1 MSERDF
7 LSLFSKL
14 SPERTQA
21 MGRMAQLIC
30 EVADFQPI
38 GRRSVAWH
46 LSITEREVRSIA
58 DELKAQGFLDADAS
72 GMKLSPAAAELLP
85 ACRELSR
92 RLFSIS
98 EIEQQLCRLLNAES
112 VTVVTGSAGDDPRVI
127 QDVGRAAARKLKEYL
142 HRSSILAVGG
152 GSAMAETARGL
163 HPASLEDLMVV
174 PLRGGIGPLMED
186 QASMIAAEIATK
198 LGGHYRL
205 MHLPE
210 TIGQEAARELLA
222 QEDVRKTLELI
233 RRADVVMHGIG
244 RADEMA
250 QKRSL
255 PETVR
260 ALLHEQGAVGEAFG
274 EFFDQDGKT
283 IYHAETFGADVLKA
297 SEERRVIA
305 VAAGARKAQ
314 AIVACMKREKRATL
328 ICDEGAA
335 NAILSTL
342 QTESGF
348 PGESREK

>member
-1 MSERDF
+1 MSDCDF

-14 SPERTQA
+14 SPERTQSI
-21 MGRMAQLIC
+21 GRMALLLC
-30 EVADFQPI
+30 VVADFQPI
-38 GRRSVAWH
+38 GRRSVAARM
-46 LSITEREVRSIA
+46 STTEREVRSIA
-58 DELKAQGFLDADAS
+58 DEMKAQGFLCADAS
-72 GMKLSPAAAELLP
+72 GMRLAPAAADLLP

-92 RLFSIS
+92 HLFSPD
-98 EIEQQLCRLLNAES
+98 EIEQTLCRLLRAEN
-112 VTVVTGSAGDDPRVI
+112 VIVVPGSAGDDSRVI
-127 QDVGRAAARKLKEYL
+127 KDVGRAAARKLKEYL
-142 HRSSILAVGG
+142 HKSSILAVGG

-163 HPASLEDLMVV
+163 QPAALSDLMVV
-174 PLRGGIGPLMED
+174 PLRGGIGPVMED

-210 TIGQEAARELLA
+210 ALGQEAARELLA
-222 QEDVRKTLELI
+222 QEDVKKTLQLI
-233 RRADVVMHGIG
+233 GQADVVMHGIG

-250 QKRSL
+250 EKRSL
-255 PETVR
+255 PEAVR
-260 ALLHEQGAVGEAFG
+260 TLLRDQGAVGEAFG

-283 IYHAETFGADVLKA
+283 IYHAETFGADVFKA
-297 SEERRVIA
+297 SNERRVIA

-314 AIVACMKREKRATL
+314 AIIACMKREQRVTL

-342 QTESGF
+342 QSNPGF